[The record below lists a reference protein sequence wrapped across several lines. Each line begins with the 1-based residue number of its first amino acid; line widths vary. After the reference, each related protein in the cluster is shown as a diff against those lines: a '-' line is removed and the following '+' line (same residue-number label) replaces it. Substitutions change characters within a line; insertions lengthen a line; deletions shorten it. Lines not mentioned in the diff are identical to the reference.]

1 MVFNKRIKRQHSA
14 GSSTNQ
20 YAKVLRN
27 ASSRA
32 GAGEQEHAHAL
43 IMSSISASGSEASTS
58 DFDDDEEYHK
68 VDQSSGVVKRATRAR
83 RGTASA
89 KKLARKTPLF

>member
-1 MVFNKRIKRQHSA
+1 MKRQHSA

-27 ASSRA
+27 PSSRA

-43 IMSSISASGSEASTS
+43 IMSISASGSEASTS

-68 VDQSSGVVKRATRAR
+68 VDQSLGVVKRATRAR
-83 RGTASA
+83 RGTASV